1 MWKKGKRKSEDCE
14 GADAAEGGAP
24 SSKSYKRASDDESDE
39 ITVCQVSKNRKVS
52 VKSWQ
57 GNIMVSIREYYFKEG
72 KELPTKKGPL
82 FLSVSAFTGILIRIK
97 LGLF

>member
-14 GADAAEGGAP
+14 GADATEGGAP

-72 KELPTKKGPL
+72 KELPTRKGPL
-82 FLSVSAFTGILIRIK
+82 SLSIYLCIYWNFD
-97 LGLF
+97 